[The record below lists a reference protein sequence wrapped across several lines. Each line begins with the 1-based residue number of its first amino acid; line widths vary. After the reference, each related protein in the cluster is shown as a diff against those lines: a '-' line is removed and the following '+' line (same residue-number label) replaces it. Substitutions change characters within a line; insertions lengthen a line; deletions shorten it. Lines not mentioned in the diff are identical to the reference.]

1 MTLLRNLLFWI
12 VLALLGAVLAHFFF
26 AQDPGYVLVRWRGH
40 DYTTTLLYATW
51 IVLGVALLLWIAWSL
66 LTWPFRAW
74 SLHRD
79 RQQRARIGDG
89 IEALHQGRYAQAER
103 LLAGATDDPDLEAA
117 ARLSAAEAALARG
130 DEARAR
136 AQLDAFGDRH
146 PASRAIALA
155 TIALRDHRPTDA
167 LVALDAPAAQPLPPR
182 GLALRAE
189 ALAQAGQATEA
200 YGLLGALRKQDAWSD
215 AELTDRELRWAA
227 ASLREGD
234 ENAFAQHWE
243 ALPKP
248 LKHEPAV
255 VAAYA
260 TRAAELGWDE
270 AATRSLERALEA
282 RWDERLATLYGRLPV
297 GRLEHRRAQAERWLA
312 AHPGSLALPAILAR
326 LAHAQGDAAAAD
338 AYWRQALA
346 EGGSAEDWEA
356 LGDACAARGDE
367 AAARQ
372 CYANAL
378 RVARGDRAVP
388 WLPGAPP
395 AAGPVHATAHAAP
408 GLPAVEPLAVEP
420 FEQDI
425 DRRDRP

>member
-12 VLALLGAVLAHFFF
+12 VLALLGAVAAHFVF
-26 AQDPGYVLVRWRGH
+26 AQDPGYVLVRWRGD
-40 DYTTTLLYATW
+40 DYTTTLIYATW
-51 IVLGVALLLWIAWSL
+51 IVIGIALALWIAWSL
-66 LTWPFRAW
+66 LSWPFRAW

-89 IEALHQGRYAQAER
+89 IEALHQGRYKQAER

-117 ARLSAAEAALARG
+117 ARIAAAEAALARG
-130 DEARAR
+130 DEAAAR

-155 TIALRDHRPTDA
+155 TIALRDDRPTDA

-189 ALAQAGQATEA
+189 ALARNGQATEA
-200 YGLLGALRKQDAWSD
+200 YGLLGAVRKQDAWTD
-215 AELTDRELRWAA
+215 AEFADRELRWAG

-243 ALPKP
+243 TLPKS

-255 VAAYA
+255 VEAYA
-260 TRAAELGWDE
+260 TRAAELGWDD
-270 AATRSLERALEA
+270 AAIKSVERALES

-297 GRLEHRRAQAERWLA
+297 GNLDHRRTQAERWLA
-312 AHPGSLALPAILAR
+312 AHPGSLALPATLAR
-326 LAHAQGDAAAAD
+326 LAHAQGNATAAD
-338 AYWRQALA
+338 GYWRQALA
-346 EGGSAEDWEA
+346 EGGSADDWEA

-378 RVARGDRAVP
+378 RVSRGER
-388 WLPGAPP
+388 
-395 AAGPVHATAHAAP
+395 AAP
-408 GLPAVEPLAVEP
+408 LATTIADQRLAVEP
-420 FEQDI
+420 ATHARAVVHDDRGLPRFED
-425 DRRDRP
+425 DRDPVDRV